1 MVKAYHCK
9 KILRKKRRKKQTK
22 IRGNGNH
29 KIQNVKA
36 RELRIKE

>member
-9 KILRKKRRKKQTK
+9 KIHRKKKKKQTK

-29 KIQNVKA
+29 KVQNVKA
-36 RELRIKE
+36 RKLRIKE